1 MDSGL
6 DLTIIN
12 LHTWKTLG
20 KPTLLRSNEMAK
32 PVSRKK
38 IKFEGELI
46 TNVTFQ
52 GRMLKR
58 KTLILKNT
66 ENLFDT
72 DWMEKFNLWDMS
84 INSFCQKL
92 EHLTTDAKN
101 SIKDLKETSPEFFS
115 GFMLWEPY
123 LSHHNGLFSPLLVLR
138 DFTSIEADQY
148 RCYPNSTRLLT
159 FPM

>member
-1 MDSGL
+1 
-6 DLTIIN
+6 
-12 LHTWKTLG
+12 
-20 KPTLLRSNEMAK
+20 MAK

-92 EHLTTDAKN
+92 EHLTTDVKKFN
-101 SIKDLKETSPEFFS
+101 KRFKRNFS
-115 GFMLWEPY
+115 GIFFWGHVVGALPI
-123 LSHHNGLFSPLLVLR
+123 SP
-138 DFTSIEADQY
+138 
-148 RCYPNSTRLLT
+148 
-159 FPM
+159 